1 MNYWAGLPEFVR
13 ESRLDAQIYPGLT
26 VHSVYDRQTGS
37 SKQQSWYRDPTF
49 RARRGG
55 QGKVWLEQC
64 FTGGPFHHS
73 LYRAVKEIELERPID
88 RDDDRLR
95 ELEALAKFSRPRY
108 REFIIESYGWYLG
121 SDNLLCIAMEYCKLG
136 DLAQYLESNGRLT
149 ENDTN
154 IITTQVLASLNFM
167 HDEDWAHRDLKLS
180 NILIV
185 RQPPER
191 WGVKISDLGLSKRTQ
206 SHLYDSTTVKGT
218 PGLLA
223 PELAGFMGMHASR
236 TADPKSIDMWCLGC
250 TVYEMVTG
258 RKPFAD
264 LSLFS
269 TYCNER
275 RTISED
281 SLVGQA
287 SPILVDFIQSLMWV
301 EPRARLDVA
310 TARHHQWIKD
320 TPLPTLPL
328 SQNPI
333 SPAGESRTPLP
344 DTSPRLSMQPES
356 LSGSWSTGSGFHPTN
371 FLPQR
376 PTSEN
381 PFTPH
386 TSSSQSYYS
395 QHSSQYPLAP
405 SPTHPYV
412 NSPYYYNRTF
422 GPYNEPFSRLRQY
435 SAIETTPPAAVSPD
449 SSSNVRLAFESLP
462 TEDSSASSESQPEPV
477 APNSSSPTVE
487 LGCLPIAD
495 GSTFAKSE
503 PKPIVTQTGA
513 HGKPEPPQSPK
524 QALFEITS
532 KEVQAMPMP
541 LPAVIKP
548 ASRGRKF
555 VSVSSL
561 IAFSKTFELPTPIP
575 KDLINIVT
583 NDPVKRAALVEES
596 QQRRTSYATV
606 TSNTKDT
613 SASTN
618 EASAHRDYTGGVA
631 ASQKHVALG
640 DLETKKLIDTGGSSV
655 EEQLG
660 KDIDPFVVL
669 EGPLRNSD
677 WQTVENKKKKKK
689 KQKRQW
695 KRFEV

>member
-13 ESRLDAQIYPGLT
+13 ESRLEAQVYPGLT
-26 VHSVYDRQTGS
+26 VHSVYDRHTGS
-37 SKQQSWYRDPTF
+37 SKQQSWYRDPNF

-55 QGKVWLEQC
+55 QGSVWLEQC
-64 FTGGPFHHS
+64 FTGGPSYRS
-73 LYRAVKEIELERPID
+73 LYRAVKEIDLGRPID
-88 RDDDRLR
+88 HDEDRLR

-154 IITTQVLASLNFM
+154 IITTQVLAGLNFM

-223 PELAGFMGMHASR
+223 PELAGFMGIHASR
-236 TADPKSIDMWCLGC
+236 TANPKSIDMWCLGC
-250 TVYEMVTG
+250 TVYEMITG

-275 RTISED
+275 RTISND
-281 SLVGQA
+281 SLVGYA
-287 SPILVDFIQSLMWV
+287 SPILVNFIQSLMWV
-301 EPRARLDVA
+301 EPRSRLDVA
-310 TARHHQWIKD
+310 TARQHQWIKD
-320 TPLPTLPL
+320 TPLPTLAP

-333 SPAGESRTPLP
+333 CSAGESRTPLP
-344 DTSPRLSMQPES
+344 DTSLRPSMQPQP
-356 LSGSWSTGSGFHPTN
+356 LSGSWSTGSGLQPTD

-381 PFTPH
+381 PFTPY

-395 QHSSQYPLAP
+395 RHSSQYPLAP
-405 SPTHPYV
+405 SPMHPYV
-412 NSPYYYNRTF
+412 SSPYYSDSLHNRTF
-422 GPYNEPFSRLRQY
+422 GSYSEPFSRLRQY
-435 SAIETTPPAAVSPD
+435 SAIATTPPAAVPLD
-449 SSSNVRLAFESLP
+449 NSSNVRLAFESLP
-462 TEDSSASSESQPEPV
+462 TENGSASSESQPEPIV
-477 APNSSSPTVE
+477 PNSSSPTVE
-487 LGCLPIAD
+487 LGYPLIAN

-513 HGKPEPPQSPK
+513 HGKPEPSQSPK
-524 QALFEITS
+524 QASPAITS
-532 KEVQAMPMP
+532 EEVRAMPT
-541 LPAVIKP
+541 LPPVVGKP
-548 ASRGRKF
+548 VSRDRKF

-561 IAFSKTFELPTPIP
+561 IAFSKTFGLPTPIP

-596 QQRRTSYATV
+596 QQRRTSTATV
-606 TSNTKDT
+606 SSNTKDT
-613 SASTN
+613 STSTN
-618 EASAHRDYTGGVA
+618 ESSARRNYNGVI
-631 ASQKHVALG
+631 SSFQEHVALG
-640 DLETKKLIDTGGSSV
+640 GLEAKQLIDTGGSSV
-655 EEQLG
+655 EEH
-660 KDIDPFVVL
+660 
-669 EGPLRNSD
+669 EGPLKNSV
-677 WQTVENKKKKKK
+677 WQTVENKKKKKQ

-695 KRFEV
+695 KVFEV

>member
-13 ESRLDAQIYPGLT
+13 ESRLEAQVYPGLT
-26 VHSVYDRQTGS
+26 VHSVYDHHTGS
-37 SKQQSWYRDPTF
+37 SKQQSWYRDPNF

-55 QGKVWLEQC
+55 QGSVWLEQC
-64 FTGGPFHHS
+64 FTGGPSYRS
-73 LYRAVKEIELERPID
+73 LYRAVKEIDLSRPID
-88 RDDDRLR
+88 HDEDRLR

-136 DLAQYLESNGRLT
+136 DLAQYLESNGRLS

-154 IITTQVLASLNFM
+154 IITTQVLAGLNFM

-269 TYCNER
+269 AYCNER

-281 SLVGQA
+281 SLAGQA
-287 SPILVDFIQSLMWV
+287 SPVLVDFIQSLMWV

-310 TARHHQWIKD
+310 TARQHQWIKD
-320 TPLPTLPL
+320 TPLLTLPA
-328 SQNPI
+328 SQNPK
-333 SPAGESRTPLP
+333 SPTGESRTPLP
-344 DTSPRLSMQPES
+344 DTSLRPSMQPQS
-356 LSGSWSTGSGFHPTN
+356 LSGSWSTVSGFHPTN

-376 PTSEN
+376 PIPEKPS
-381 PFTPH
+381 TPYP
-386 TSSSQSYYS
+386 SSNQSYYS
-395 QHSSQYPLAP
+395 RHSSQYPLAP

-412 NSPYYYNRTF
+412 NSPYYGDFLYNRTS
-422 GPYNEPFSRLRQY
+422 GPYSEPFSHLRQY
-435 SAIETTPPAAVSPD
+435 SAIATTPSAAVPPD
-449 SSSNVRLAFESLP
+449 SSSNVRLTFGYLS
-462 TEDSSASSESQPEPV
+462 TENGSASSESQPEPV
-477 APNSSSPTVE
+477 VPNSSSPTVE
-487 LGCLPIAD
+487 LECPPIANS
-495 GSTFAKSE
+495 STFAKSE

-513 HGKPEPPQSPK
+513 HGKPEPSQSPR
-524 QALFEITS
+524 QASPAITS
-532 KEVQAMPMP
+532 EELRAMPVLPP
-541 LPAVIKP
+541 LVEKP
-548 ASRGRKF
+548 VSRRRKF

-561 IAFSKTFELPTPIP
+561 IEFSKTFTLPTPMP

-596 QQRRTSYATV
+596 QHRRTSIATV

-613 SASTN
+613 STSIDESN
-618 EASAHRDYTGGVA
+618 AHRNYNGVISSPQEHF
-631 ASQKHVALG
+631 ASG
-640 DLETKKLIDTGGSSV
+640 DLEAKQLIDTGGSSV
-655 EEQLG
+655 EEH
-660 KDIDPFVVL
+660 
-669 EGPLRNSD
+669 EGPLKNSV
-677 WQTVENKKKKKK
+677 WQTVESKKRKKGKGK
-689 KQKRQW
+689 GKW
-695 KRFEV
+695 KRFQV